1 VQLLGVVNDHLDSQD
16 AFAFAIHL
24 DRQLPEMD
32 FEDRQIIDRSLDHGL
47 ASKRGSPFLPLKEGT
62 MLGAEDGLDHL
73 EVQGGSRPINDTMK
87 YLIQVASSREE
98 KVTTI
103 FALVDRI
110 GVTESTFLLLPTLQ
124 SEAQTSINPTLTGPN
139 QAPYRAR
146 GSHGVCDSGQACGV
160 RDLCKTVT
168 LFGER
173 NPAFLGLTSHVFM
186 TVEDHLG
193 IKGRMRAELDSQMP
207 PLWVHDMKRILIDIR
222 GLGLDVGDPLLGA
235 VDLENGHGCQSSNDA
250 EDASET
256 GIFGDMPFG
265 QFMLPFPTLTVNQR
279 NALLCGISVNPSAKA
294 TSESHEMGVVK
305 ILIAPSQLAPP
316 GPESSGGLRHN
327 EIGIEHN
334 AIDTII
340 GSVKKR
346 LIGLREFIEHLHRSF
361 LPDMKHR
368 IGEVIDEVNGPQRRK
383 RPMRSYPRRG
393 KERRDFSPASLG
405 WSGAA
410 RRAKSRSS
418 CSTLWIT

>member
-1 VQLLGVVNDHLDSQD
+1 
-16 AFAFAIHL
+16 
-24 DRQLPEMD
+24 MD

-62 MLGAEDGLDHL
+62 MLGAKDGLDHL
-73 EVQGGSRPINDTMK
+73 EVQGGSRSVNDTMK
-87 YLIQVASSREE
+87 HLIQVASSLKE

-186 TVEDHLG
+186 TVEDHLS

-256 GIFGDMPFG
+256 GIFGDMLFG
-265 QFMLPFPTLTVNQR
+265 QFMLPFSTLTVNQR
-279 NALLCGISVNPSAKA
+279 NALLCGISVNSSAKA
-294 TSESHEMGVVK
+294 TRESHEMGIIE
-305 ILIAPSQLAPP
+305 ILIIPSQLAPP
-316 GPESSGGLRHN
+316 SSESSGGLGHN
-327 EIGIEHN
+327 EIGIEHD

-340 GSVKKR
+340 CAVKIALIIVTELIWHHHLSSPPRR
-346 LIGLREFIEHLHRSF
+346 LRVKTTRYEHWALMSTAPKGPP
-361 LPDMKHR
+361 LP
-368 IGEVIDEVNGPQRRK
+368 GEVPDE
-383 RPMRSYPRRG
+383 
-393 KERRDFSPASLG
+393 A
-405 WSGAA
+405 
-410 RRAKSRSS
+410 
-418 CSTLWIT
+418 